1 MNDSRPRNNR
11 GQFAPEVQ
19 GELDANNTSAAYNPQ
34 IIENRKATLGEK
46 LRRAIGLR
54 GGVEGSVPER
64 VFSRFNHGEHGE
76 HGAKLKELAGLRWEN
91 SPDFNSS
98 KGDSALGR
106 AGSLVAAAGAG
117 VAANAAGVLGAK
129 KIINIKPSPETRWE
143 RSYNNRVLDK
153 FASKKGYVPANHSDV
168 GISEKSM
175 PAAVLQFKQPIRG
188 KKGIFLRGKNT
199 PDFVRA
205 HEAGHVAQNL
215 TSKRGLFGLAGQ
227 QTASKYAPLG
237 LLSAVVNKD
246 KKYDN
251 VATGMAAAGTLA
263 SLPTMHNEIDASARG
278 YKIMRKLGSSRL
290 RAAGAFIGVPTYGA
304 VAALPA
310 MGWGARKLR
319 QAKAEKSKQL
329 SAKLRLRELARQA
342 AYDPYAT
349 QAQPAER
356 GQAGKDFRNAAIG
369 IGALGAGGGVAY
381 AGWSGAQAAKS
392 AQTLTDDALKT
403 SGEARKAA
411 RAARVTAARLN
422 RVGKT
427 IKTQLTTFPTFK
439 KVASKFFEE
448 DLQNLRGLAT
458 ISDRLIEFVVVDPGH
473 VVPGLWAKISGKAKF
488 DAAKNAA
495 SLAKDYRAWPKSA
508 FGGKSREYAREQIAR
523 GRKLAN
529 QGKIQRAASIAGAG
543 GLAAAGAAALV
554 PSKKE
559 FAEKERSG
567 LQKAGIAAG
576 VGAAAVGASFMP
588 AATKLWRIQAREAA
602 KKAQSAISKSK
613 GMKNIIKSPLDDPNR
628 GGKIVADYLD
638 ASQLAM
644 NRGLHGKVIGKVLQH
659 AKANPG
665 GRVSKTIG
673 GDFGVSH
680 YARFRAGP
688 KEALGHWDWELGESN
703 ALKGKGRGPD
713 WLTKR
718 QDNIAR
724 GRDSAHAEINNRLW
738 NHGENEGEAIR
749 HVGTNS
755 QSKDTREYFDLL
767 AAHKAGAAKMY
778 AKKALIAPGL
788 IVAGGATAAASSR
801 NQKK

>member
-1 MNDSRPRNNR
+1 MNDSRPRNDH

-54 GGVEGSVPER
+54 GGVEESVPER
-64 VFSRFNHGEHGE
+64 V
-76 HGAKLKELAGLRWEN
+76 
-91 SPDFNSS
+91 
-98 KGDSALGR
+98 
-106 AGSLVAAAGAG
+106 
-117 VAANAAGVLGAK
+117 
-129 KIINIKPSPETRWE
+129 
-143 RSYNNRVLDK
+143 
-153 FASKKGYVPANHSDV
+153 
-168 GISEKSM
+168 
-175 PAAVLQFKQPIRG
+175 
-188 KKGIFLRGKNT
+188 
-199 PDFVRA
+199 
-205 HEAGHVAQNL
+205 
-215 TSKRGLFGLAGQ
+215 
-227 QTASKYAPLG
+227 
-237 LLSAVVNKD
+237 
-246 KKYDN
+246 
-251 VATGMAAAGTLA
+251 
-263 SLPTMHNEIDASARG
+263 
-278 YKIMRKLGSSRL
+278 
-290 RAAGAFIGVPTYGA
+290 
-304 VAALPA
+304 
-310 MGWGARKLR
+310 
-319 QAKAEKSKQL
+319 L

-439 KVASKFFEE
+439 KVASKLFEE
-448 DLQNLRGLAT
+448 NFQNLKELSFRSVELNAAGALWG
-458 ISDRLIEFVVVDPGH
+458 VV
-473 VVPGLWAKISGKAKF
+473 SGKSKF

-602 KKAQSAISKSK
+602 KKAQSAISKTK
-613 GMKNIIKSPLDDPNR
+613 GMKNIVRSPLDDPNR

-718 QDNIAR
+718 QGNIAR

-738 NHGENEGEAIR
+738 NHGENESEAIR
-749 HVGTNS
+749 HVATNS

-801 NQKK
+801 KKDS

>member
-1 MNDSRPRNNR
+1 MNDSRQRNDQ

-34 IIENRKATLGEK
+34 IIENRKATLGER

-54 GGVEGSVPER
+54 GGVEQSVPER
-64 VFSRFNHGEHGE
+64 V
-76 HGAKLKELAGLRWEN
+76 
-91 SPDFNSS
+91 
-98 KGDSALGR
+98 
-106 AGSLVAAAGAG
+106 
-117 VAANAAGVLGAK
+117 
-129 KIINIKPSPETRWE
+129 
-143 RSYNNRVLDK
+143 
-153 FASKKGYVPANHSDV
+153 
-168 GISEKSM
+168 
-175 PAAVLQFKQPIRG
+175 
-188 KKGIFLRGKNT
+188 
-199 PDFVRA
+199 
-205 HEAGHVAQNL
+205 
-215 TSKRGLFGLAGQ
+215 
-227 QTASKYAPLG
+227 
-237 LLSAVVNKD
+237 
-246 KKYDN
+246 
-251 VATGMAAAGTLA
+251 
-263 SLPTMHNEIDASARG
+263 
-278 YKIMRKLGSSRL
+278 
-290 RAAGAFIGVPTYGA
+290 
-304 VAALPA
+304 
-310 MGWGARKLR
+310 
-319 QAKAEKSKQL
+319 L
-329 SAKLRLRELARQA
+329 SAKLRLRELARQV
-342 AYDPYAT
+342 AYDPYG
-349 QAQPAER
+349 QAQPEQGR
-356 GQAGKDFRNAAIG
+356 AGRDFRNSALG
-369 IGALGAGGGVAY
+369 IGALGVGGGAAY
-381 AGWSGAQAAKS
+381 LGWRGGQASKSVQGAADSAKAATES
-392 AQTLTDDALKT
+392 
-403 SGEARKAA
+403 A
-411 RAARVTAARLN
+411 RAAADEVQKVARSGRRVSA
-422 RVGKT
+422 RVGVVMKGV
-427 IKTQLTTFPTFK
+427 KTQLTTFPTFK

-448 DLQNLRGLAT
+448 DLQNLRELAT
-458 ISDRLIEFVVVDPGH
+458 ISNRLIEFVAVDPGH
-473 VVPGLWAKISGKAKF
+473 AVPGLWAKISGKAKF

-523 GRKLAN
+523 GRELAN

-602 KKAQSAISKSK
+602 KKAQSAISKTK

-628 GGKIVADYLD
+628 GGKIVSDYLD

-713 WLTKR
+713 WLPKR
-718 QDNIAR
+718 QNNIAR

-738 NHGENEGEAIR
+738 NHGENESEAIR
-749 HVGTNS
+749 HVATNS